1 MTIITKGMGA
11 IIKGLKG
18 PGKKIK
24 GTGKKIKGR
33 MDKDPNIRK
42 GIAKGLKEHRVSESH
57 KMFKETM
64 KKIPHDLTYMKGYLK
79 GK

>member
-18 PGKKIK
+18 TGKKIK
-24 GTGKKIKGR
+24 GKKIKGR

-42 GIAKGLKEHRVSESH
+42 GIAKGLKEHRASESH
-57 KMFKETM
+57 KEYKKLI

-79 GK
+79 DK